1 MQYEVNPLCVL
12 DFYVHESRQRTGCG
26 KRLFEHMLKVQY
38 LEKIKSGFTLVKV
51 KTRSELLIKCC
62 AALQMVQIFKLL
74 AFVFLHW
81 CRWFQTCKVFFHFL

>member
-1 MQYEVNPLCVL
+1 MQSLQYEVNPLCVL

-38 LEKIKSGFTLVKV
+38 LEKIKSSFTLVKV

-62 AALQMVQIFKLL
+62 STADGAN
-74 AFVFLHW
+74 
-81 CRWFQTCKVFFHFL
+81 FQTFSFCILTLVSLVSDL